1 MLEIKD
7 DNGNTV
13 FIAHNAI
20 HRIVINSEQT
30 VAEITTE
37 DKTYWTRNVETVKS
51 FLSKKSELAQQV
63 SYLTSAIRDLHNLLR
78 ARLR

>member
-20 HRIVINSEQT
+20 HRIIINSEQT